1 MSIHGTWAESLG
13 TRLKNLGQS
22 EEWDLLL
29 LQETFRNVE
38 ARHFRVPQGWD
49 IIHTAGRGRSA
60 PAFAINQRMART
72 LQECFYGETFV
83 PAVFGM
89 QPVLIAI
96 SWHAP
101 NAGQGNEEGELFQ
114 DSLGELEGLLS
125 RWETQYP
132 CSKLFVGLMQTVS

>member
-1 MSIHGTWAESLG
+1 MGGVTWDSLEEWVDI
-13 TRLKNLGQS
+13 LGQA

-49 IIHTAGRGRSA
+49 IVHTAGRGRSA
-60 PAFAINQRMART
+60 PAIAINQRMAGT
-72 LQECFYGETFV
+72 MQECFYGETFV
-83 PAVFGM
+83 AAVFRM

-101 NAGQGNEEGELFQ
+101 NAGQGSEEEELFQ
-114 DSLGELEGLLS
+114 NSLGELEGVLA
-125 RWETQYP
+125 RWETLYLGAKQ
-132 CSKLFVGLMQTVS
+132 FVGLMQTVS